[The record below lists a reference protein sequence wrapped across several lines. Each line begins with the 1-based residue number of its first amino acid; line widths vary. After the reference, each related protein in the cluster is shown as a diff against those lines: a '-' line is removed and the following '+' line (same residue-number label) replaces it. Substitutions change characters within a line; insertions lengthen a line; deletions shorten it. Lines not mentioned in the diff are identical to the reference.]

1 MPVYPKFKEAA
12 LSGGVDLLSNTLKCV
27 LIDSADYTYSAA
39 HQYLSDV
46 PAVARV
52 GVPQTLGTKSV
63 TNGVFDAA
71 NVTFPGV
78 TGDPTEQALIYI
90 YTGDESTSRL
100 VVLTPVAAIPN
111 GGDLTVQWDDGVNKI
126 FAL

>member
-46 PAVARV
+46 PAAARV

-71 NVTFPGV
+71 NVTFPGA

-111 GGDLTVQWDDGVNKI
+111 SGDLTVQWDDGVNKI